1 MQIIDSSQ
9 KDSICRPLGAWEKN
23 MFWSGDQNHH
33 AQFAMMAQI
42 KGEFSVEQLEQ
53 ALSQVQNRHL
63 LLRVCIALDE
73 AQQPWFEEDQGS
85 ANIPL
90 RVVPR
95 EGEQHWEKELKQEL
109 SVPFVSLEDSL
120 VRIVLIYSTDI
131 SELIILSHHSISDGM
146 SKSFLIRDILQALAE
161 PEDIDILK
169 SLPIIPAQEDLI
181 PTKVDENL
189 LSVNSRPQ
197 KTFWRQKSSL
207 STKLTAPPVHVSTAK
222 DGQTSVSQTIP
233 DIHFASLS
241 PENTDLLISRCR
253 QEKTTVHAAICS
265 AFLLAIAKRRSSE
278 KQQAFRCFTAV
289 DIRKHLRPVVEE
301 QFGYYAHIGSI
312 LQTLT
317 PNTTLWDLARS
328 LKDQLNQ
335 ELAPEKLFEDLLRNQ
350 ELVSTNPDFTQI
362 RQQISEYLDK
372 GITISNLGRVKFS
385 PQFGHLQLQAIYGP
399 IGIPPGVD
407 VSALGAIT
415 LGNQLF
421 LTLVLPKS
429 LMHLKE
435 DKELIEELMNLLI
448 TLIQQRQPV

>member
-131 SELIILSHHSISDGM
+131 SELIILSHHSI
-146 SKSFLIRDILQALAE
+146 
-161 PEDIDILK
+161 
-169 SLPIIPAQEDLI
+169 
-181 PTKVDENL
+181 
-189 LSVNSRPQ
+189 SVNSRPQ